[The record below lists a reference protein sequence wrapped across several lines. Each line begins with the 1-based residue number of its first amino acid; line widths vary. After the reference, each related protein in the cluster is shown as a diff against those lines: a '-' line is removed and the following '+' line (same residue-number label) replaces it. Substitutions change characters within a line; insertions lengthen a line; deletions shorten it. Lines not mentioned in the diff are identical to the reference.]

1 MDTNLIL
8 QTEDLRT
15 HFLLPGKH
23 IAKAVDG
30 VSFEIKRGETVAL
43 VGESGCGKSVTALS
57 LMQLLPR
64 NAVHPTGK
72 IFFLGKD
79 LLKTSY
85 QERCEI
91 RGNRISMIFQEPG
104 TSLNPVFTVGNQVG
118 EVLRKHQKFSRA
130 SARERVIEM
139 FREVGIPSPES
150 RYRAFPHELSGGMK
164 QRVMIAMALACNPDL
179 LVADE
184 PTTALDVTIQAQIL
198 QLIRSVQQE
207 RQMAVLMITHN
218 LRVVNQVAD
227 RVLVMYAGKI
237 VEVADRLALFQNPKH
252 PYTQAL
258 LASIPGRE
266 ARGQRLSEIPGRV
279 PPATDFPDHCRF
291 ADRCSQ
297 CFEACRTRDPALR
310 EVGAGAMVACL
321 LYGEGPSNDEVR

>member
-1 MDTNLIL
+1 
-8 QTEDLRT
+8 
-15 HFLLPGKH
+15 
-23 IAKAVDG
+23 
-30 VSFEIKRGETVAL
+30 
-43 VGESGCGKSVTALS
+43 
-57 LMQLLPR
+57 
-64 NAVHPTGK
+64 
-72 IFFLGKD
+72 
-79 LLKTSY
+79 
-85 QERCEI
+85 
-91 RGNRISMIFQEPG
+91 
-104 TSLNPVFTVGNQVG
+104 VGNQVG
-118 EVLRKHQKFSRA
+118 EVLRKHQEFSRA
-130 SARERVIEM
+130 SARERVTEM
-139 FREVGIPSPES
+139 FREVGIPSPET

-266 ARGQRLSEIPGRV
+266 ARGQGLSEIPGRV

-291 ADRCSQ
+291 ADRCPQ